1 MLPSLGCHDVSSAK
15 LNAVNRDMSAAMNME
30 TMRAEPA
37 KPAAMPVTTKI
48 PPPIMAPTLTEAA
61 SNKLKEGLSSDGRDL
76 SLSMFALG
84 HVDMPNDLE
93 LCFLGLGIAT

>member
-1 MLPSLGCHDVSSAK
+1 
-15 LNAVNRDMSAAMNME
+15 MSME

-76 SLSMFALG
+76 SSSMFALSQ
-84 HVDMPNDLE
+84 VNPFNDLE
-93 LCFLGLGIAT
+93 LCFFDVVCSSV